1 MDERANGHTPYIL
14 IRDLPSAERPRERLR
29 DRGADAL
36 SVPELLAILIRTGT
50 ARQSAVDVG
59 KALLKEFGSV
69 EGIYRASIK
78 DLCHVKGLGEAKA
91 IEIKAALELGARLK
105 LSDGSERPTV
115 NSPDDAARLVLDE
128 MSMFEQEHV
137 RLLILDARNRV
148 LDAPDVYVG
157 SVHTAQVRVGELLKP
172 AVRANA
178 SSIVLVHNHPS
189 GDPSP
194 SAADVALTKSVRE
207 AAKLLDIDF
216 PDHVVIG
223 GGRHVSMREHGMGF
237 DDAT

>member
-1 MDERANGHTPYIL
+1 
-14 IRDLPSAERPRERLR
+14 
-29 DRGADAL
+29 
-36 SVPELLAILIRTGT
+36 
-50 ARQSAVDVG
+50 
-59 KALLKEFGSV
+59 
-69 EGIYRASIK
+69 
-78 DLCHVKGLGEAKA
+78 VKGLGEAKA

-105 LSDGSERPTV
+105 LGDGSERPAV
-115 NSPDDAARLVLDE
+115 NSPDDAARLVVDE

-194 SAADVALTKSVRE
+194 SSADVALTRNVRE

-216 PDHVVIG
+216 HDHVVIG

-237 DDAT
+237 DDGS